1 MELVEPIIRLA
12 TAIIIVAII
21 TKLFIIIFTAFAS
34 FWNSI
39 TIITGTL
46 TFNCKN

>member
-1 MELVEPIIRLA
+1 MLCYSTSLHLWVAVTVELVELIIRLA

-34 FWNSI
+34 F
-39 TIITGTL
+39 
-46 TFNCKN
+46 